1 MTQETAANPGVWLA
15 AGLGVAGLIGVVQAV
30 LTGEAGW
37 LLCGICGFG
46 LAGCVWLLGMIR
58 NRL

>member
-1 MTQETAANPGVWLA
+1 MTPDDMANPGVWLA
-15 AGLGVAGLIGVVQAV
+15 FGLGIGGTIGLVQAV
-30 LTGEAGW
+30 RTGDPGW
-37 LLCGICGFG
+37 LLCAICGFG

>member
-1 MTQETAANPGVWLA
+1 MANPGVWLA
-15 AGLGVAGLIGVVQAV
+15 FGLGIGGTIGLVQAV
-30 LTGEAGW
+30 RTGDPGW
-37 LLCGICGFG
+37 LLCAICGFG